1 MSDVKSYADKS
12 KKLATKSVLILTQH
26 RFVLIFVIL
35 GAAISLAL
43 FRTQS
48 YIDIP
53 RNEDRFVEGKLTIN
67 YKEIDT
73 KTLESFRSKLNDQN
87 IQVDSQFDPNRSN
100 PFIDN

>member
-1 MSDVKSYADKS
+1 M
-12 KKLATKSVLILTQH
+12 TQH

-53 RNEDRFVEGKLTIN
+53 RNETRFTEGKLTIN

-73 KTLESFRSKLNDQN
+73 ATLESFRTKLNDGS
-87 IQVDSQFDPNRSN
+87 IQVESQFDPTRNN
-100 PFIDN
+100 PFTDN